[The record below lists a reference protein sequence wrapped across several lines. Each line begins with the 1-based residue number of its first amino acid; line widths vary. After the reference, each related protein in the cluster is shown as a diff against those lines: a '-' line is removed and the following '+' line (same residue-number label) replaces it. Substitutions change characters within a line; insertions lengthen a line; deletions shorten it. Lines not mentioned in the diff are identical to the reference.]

1 MNEEGNEK
9 FKCISSLLG
18 LPPSLLT
25 LSNDYLGTVLNVRV
39 TLPKLI
45 YTNHWSNKFL
55 TICKIDLDE
64 ATEVREYWP
73 SCIGRGGDSQKECEK
88 WQGESILPGSLRE
101 YLLVMELQPVE
112 NGDKT
117 HTN

>member
-45 YTNHWSNKFL
+45 YTNH
-55 TICKIDLDE
+55 
-64 ATEVREYWP
+64 
-73 SCIGRGGDSQKECEK
+73 
-88 WQGESILPGSLRE
+88 
-101 YLLVMELQPVE
+101 
-112 NGDKT
+112 
-117 HTN
+117 